1 MDHYTVRQARRMVG
15 ISQEDMAKK
24 LGIAITTYRAKERY
38 TSRFYYDEAVHFS
51 QITGIP
57 INRIYFF
64 DKTVAE

>member
-1 MDHYTVRQARRMVG
+1 MEHYTVRQARRLVG
-15 ISQEDMAKK
+15 FSQEDMAKK

-38 TSRFYYDEAVHFS
+38 ASRFYYDEAVHFS

-64 DKTVAE
+64 ENAVAE